1 MTLPDYGGAYDI
13 DPHMYWTKDDLM
25 SLKEAVEERSL
36 VQIGF
41 IEMDLKNRIYI
52 SYSEPEIGE
61 MTLQEEIRVDLR
73 KAGTTKELCEVY
85 APVIANAIQKEI
97 DEYKKLIGEEK

>member
-1 MTLPDYGGAYDI
+1 MVSSKAGCDFKKNETAGLRF
-13 DPHMYWTKDDLM
+13 
-25 SLKEAVEERSL
+25 KETIEL
-36 VQIGF
+36 G

-61 MTLQEEIRVDLR
+61 MTLQEEIRIDLR

-85 APVIANAIQKEI
+85 TPVIVSAIQKEI